1 VPGRNEPGHDDP
13 FVLDA
18 GPADELAAGDD
29 DVVVGVDSDDQRITH
44 GQASVLETG
53 SVFRTPANEG
63 WWGEIAGLRSPTAAL
78 QRRRGATRFDATTAA
93 LTRRNDRIPPQREES
108 GMQGSPRPLPVRAA
122 VAAALAA
129 LAFASTPAIAQL
141 RVGVT
146 NLVTDDQAA
155 NAAKLTDTGLVN
167 AWGVSY
173 PATGPFWVSSNG
185 GGTALLYSVNPATQ
199 ATTKLG
205 ITVTIPDA
213 GSVTGQVFNAAGAAS
228 FNGDNFLFV
237 SEDGTISG
245 WRNALGTTAERLRTG
260 SPANVYK
267 GAAFATLSGTGYLY
281 AANFSAGTIDVL
293 KGQTSAPDLTGRF
306 TDPNLPAGYAPFN
319 IQNLGGTMY
328 VSYAL
333 QNATKDEELKGP
345 GRGFVSAF
353 DLQGNFI
360 GRIASAGLLDAPWGL
375 AFAPSSFGALAGSLL
390 VGNFGDGRINVFN
403 PSTHAFLGQL
413 AATDGTP
420 LAIDGLWALT
430 PGNDGSAGSSN
441 LIYFTAGPD
450 DESHGLFGVL
460 TPEAI
465 AAVPEPSTALLLL
478 SGLVGIGFLVGRRG
492 TAKKDGWTRG

>member
-1 VPGRNEPGHDDP
+1 
-13 FVLDA
+13 
-18 GPADELAAGDD
+18 
-29 DVVVGVDSDDQRITH
+29 
-44 GQASVLETG
+44 
-53 SVFRTPANEG
+53 
-63 WWGEIAGLRSPTAAL
+63 
-78 QRRRGATRFDATTAA
+78 
-93 LTRRNDRIPPQREES
+93 
-108 GMQGSPRPLPVRAA
+108 MQGSQRRFPARARVAAA
-122 VAAALAA
+122 VATLALASVA
-129 LAFASTPAIAQL
+129 ANAQL

-146 NLVTDDQAA
+146 NLVSDDQMA
-155 NAAKLTDTGLVN
+155 NAAKITDTGLVN

-173 PATGPFWVSSNG
+173 SPTSPFWVSSNG
-185 GGTALLYSVNPATQ
+185 AGTAVLYSVNPATQ
-199 ATTKLG
+199 ATTKAGL
-205 ITVTIPDA
+205 TVTIPDA

-245 WRNALGTTAERLRTG
+245 WRNAIGMTAERLRTG
-260 SPANVYK
+260 STANVYK